1 MTDVMRPPPAASLE
15 AEIQRIGADLWE
27 RIRGE
32 VPGIFNKGYW
42 QGKILD
48 WAMADPSFK
57 VDLLRF
63 VDVLPTLQTTE
74 DISKHVAEY
83 LVKPGR
89 ELPTL
94 LGAAVK
100 VAAGG
105 WGAGIAA
112 NAIRKN
118 VTGMAERFIVGT
130 NAAEALPVLKKL
142 YKDGFAFTVDLLG
155 EATISDEEADIYQ
168 RRYLDLIDNLVEEV
182 STWPA
187 DPLIERNHLCPING
201 AAH

>member
-1 MTDVMRPPPAASLE
+1 MTAISNPPATNIE
-15 AEIQRIGADLWE
+15 AEIQRLGEELWN

-74 DISKHVAEY
+74 QISRHVAEY
-83 LVKPGR
+83 LAKDGR

-94 LGAAVK
+94 MGAAVK
-100 VAAGG
+100 MAAGG
-105 WGAGIAA
+105 WGAGLAA
-112 NAIRKN
+112 KAIRKN
-118 VTGMAERFIVGT
+118 VTDMAERFIVGT
-130 NAAEALPVLKKL
+130 HAAEALPVLKRL
-142 YKDGFAFTVDLLG
+142 
-155 EATISDEEADIYQ
+155 
-168 RRYLDLIDNLVEEV
+168 
-182 STWPA
+182 
-187 DPLIERNHLCPING
+187 
-201 AAH
+201 